1 MARRSA
7 VVMVL
12 GLFALAAQ
20 PLLAQSTVMP
30 IPGARVL
37 DADGKVIAQVVDLGT
52 YDGYPRIM
60 LKIDGVTGAFTVM
73 PERGWFYSAKVVYFS
88 AAACTGAVVAI
99 TPPAS
104 TGVDAITQT
113 SFAVVGPDQTLGT
126 YAVYRSTSSTPAS
139 FSPASQ
145 WGSGECLA
153 VTGSVTAVPAEPVTP
168 NPLDGFHGPTTT
180 APDRVLTIAGG
191 DWVSG
196 P

>member
-1 MARRSA
+1 MVQRTA
-7 VVMVL
+7 VLMVL
-12 GLFALAAQ
+12 GLIALAAQ
-20 PLLAQSTVMP
+20 PVLAQSTVMP
-30 IPGARVL
+30 LPGAVVL

-52 YDGYPRIM
+52 YDSYPRVM
-60 LKIDGVTGAFTVM
+60 LKIGDVTGAFTVM

-88 AAACTGAVVAI
+88 AASCTGVVVAI

-104 TGVDAITQT
+104 TGMDAITQT

-145 WGSGECLA
+145 WASGGCLDL
-153 VTGSVTAVPAEPVTP
+153 TDSVTAVPAEPVVP
-168 NPLDGFHGPTTT
+168 NPLDGFHGPTTA
-180 APDRVLTIAGG
+180 APERVLTIEGG